1 MASGRVDLYNRK
13 TSSATIDDGKQK
25 YETKNRKE
33 WKEVET
39 SAFTYRV
46 GVVYFP
52 MPELSFYGSIS
63 SYFNPVTTTYSPTVM
78 YLDRK
83 GNEFNPD
90 EDGGEVFKPEK
101 GYSTEVGVRYTINEM
116 VDINAS
122 VFYIRKYNIVK
133 SLGDTTVLVDGV
145 ATEKSIRGQVGRAD
159 SRGFDI
165 EVVVRPLSTLQ
176 LREVSVGRTIVY
188 GRLPR
193 ADVSLNIRNRIK
205 MFVPRVFLVQ
215 PFMLMRII

>member
-1 MASGRVDLYNRK
+1 M
-13 TSSATIDDGKQK
+13 
-25 YETKNRKE
+25 
-33 WKEVET
+33 
-39 SAFTYRV
+39 
-46 GVVYFP
+46 
-52 MPELSFYGSIS
+52 
-63 SYFNPVTTTYSPTVM
+63 TTTFSPSVM
-78 YLDRK
+78 YLVRK

-101 GYSTEVGVRYTINEM
+101 GYSTEVGVRYTLNEM

-159 SRGFDI
+159 SRYL
-165 EVVVRPLSTLQ
+165 PYK